1 MTMNDA
7 LLAVSALAIAAGLGS
22 ACGTNTSAM
31 TPDHL
36 QQQYGI
42 TGSYA
47 STIQTPEGPIQG
59 TVVPVT
65 LADGRGA
72 QLVIPAQSS
81 YRPHSMYIQ
90 DTEGIHP
97 VQVANNVT
105 REQLVETSSPTVVGR
120 RTETAHVH
128 NKGGWEKDALI
139 IGGSAGGGA
148 LIGALAKGKKGAGV
162 GAAAGGIGG
171 LIYDLVK
178 K

>member
-1 MTMNDA
+1 MTMNNA
-7 LLAVSALAIAAGLGS
+7 LLAVSALGVAAGLGS
-22 ACGTNTSAM
+22 ACGASTSAM
-31 TPDHL
+31 TPDRL

-47 STIQTPEGPIQG
+47 STVQTPQGSIRG
-59 TVVPVT
+59 TVIPVT
-65 LADGRGA
+65 LADGRTA
-72 QLVIPAQSS
+72 QLVIPAQS
-81 YRPHSMYIQ
+81 RNEPHAMYIQ
-90 DTEGIHP
+90 DGDGIHP
-97 VQVANNVT
+97 VQLDNSVT
-105 REQLVETSSPTVVGR
+105 REQLVASSEPRVVGR
-120 RTETAHVH
+120 RVETAHAH
-128 NKGGWEKDALI
+128 KRSWEKDALI

>member
-1 MTMNDA
+1 MTMNNA
-7 LLAVSALAIAAGLGS
+7 LLAVSALAAAAGLGS
-22 ACGTNTSAM
+22 ACGANTSAM
-31 TPDHL
+31 TPDRL

-47 STIQTPEGPIQG
+47 STVQTPQGSIRG
-59 TVVPVT
+59 TVIPVT
-65 LADGRGA
+65 LADGRTA
-72 QLVIPAQSS
+72 QLLIPAQS
-81 YRPHSMYIQ
+81 RNEPHAMYIR
-90 DTEGIHP
+90 DADGIHP
-97 VQVANNVT
+97 VQLDNNVT
-105 REQLVETSSPTVVGR
+105 REQLVESSAPTVVGR
-120 RTETAHVH
+120 RTESAHVH